1 MNSIDQKSGPN
12 VQPDQPDPTDQLPTA
27 PTESPAQPLV
37 HPLDGSQFH
46 NVIDEQV
53 YAELPP
59 TAEEQ
64 RPLSRRPQNASQQ
77 PPRPDDPAISV
88 GPT

>member
-1 MNSIDQKSGPN
+1 MNSIDQRSGPN
-12 VQPDQPDPTDQLPTA
+12 VQPDLPDSPDQSSTA
-27 PTESPAQPLV
+27 PPESPAQPVV

-46 NVIDEQV
+46 NVIDEQI